1 MARINLLPWR
11 EERRQAQ
18 KKEFFFML
26 GGVAIGA
33 GALFM
38 AVTFFVN
45 NRIEYQQER
54 NKRLTTEISKL
65 DARIKKIETL
75 EQTRRQLLARKEI
88 IEQLQANRSQMVHLF
103 DELVKTLP
111 EGVRLA
117 SIKQQGNTLTLE
129 GDAQS
134 NSRVSSYMR
143 MLAQS
148 PWLRDPDLNVIRANE
163 KALDYRSQFSL
174 KVKLTRPGA
183 DENNEGLTEEE
194 FAS

>member
-1 MARINLLPWR
+1 
-11 EERRQAQ
+11 
-18 KKEFFFML
+18 ML
-26 GGVAIGA
+26 GGVAVAA
-33 GALFM
+33 GALFL
-38 AVTFFVN
+38 AVTLFIN
-45 NRIEYQQER
+45 DRIEYQQDR
-54 NKRLTTEISKL
+54 NKRLATEIAKL

-75 EQTRRQLLARKEI
+75 ENTRRQLLARKEI

-143 MLAQS
+143 MLDQS
-148 PWLRDPDLNVIRANE
+148 PWLRDADLNVIRASE
-163 KALDYRSQFSL
+163 DSLDYRANFSL
-174 KVKLTRPGA
+174 KVKLTKPGA
-183 DENNEGLTEEE
+183 DEEQEALSEEE